1 MGAWHPLAPQAS
13 REDTDAPHLAKPS
26 RARKAMDRDV
36 QRVGLM
42 RQLLAAQ
49 GYDGV
54 VVRAPANVL
63 LFSGYLPRRGDSFC
77 FFKQSGEVT
86 LIVPDDEAER
96 AATSWADHLRTF
108 SRFVDGYLQPASEGA
123 LPHLRELLSGY
134 DRFSKLGYEHG
145 PLPFAAYGPDLGIP
159 DGGSGDVLKVAGHGA
174 TWHDCSDLTEAGAL
188 WKTARELSRV
198 RRAGE
203 IAVAGL
209 AAAREMTMPGVPSG
223 VIAGAA
229 LGAMAAAAGADEE
242 VVPFCSV
249 EQGPDGAA
257 IVRLRVAV
265 NGLWAAATRVFCP
278 TAPSASLAGQ
288 LDLLLEARTAAI
300 AAVQNGVL
308 GSEIDAAARAVLTRA
323 GVSAAGW
330 TGHGV
335 GFHADS
341 PLARPTLSPGSID
354 AVRPNMAFTIAPAL
368 AGSLVIEDSV
378 AFTSRGVEILTD
390 FPTTSAP
397 D

>member
-1 MGAWHPLAPQAS
+1 
-13 REDTDAPHLAKPS
+13 
-26 RARKAMDRDV
+26 MDRDS

-86 LIVPDDEAER
+86 LIVPEDEAER
-96 AATSWADHLRTF
+96 ASRGWADHLRTF
-108 SRFVDGYLQPASEGA
+108 SRFVDGILQPASEGA
-123 LPHLRELLSGY
+123 LPHLRELLGGY

-145 PLPFAAYGPDLGIP
+145 PLPFAAYGPDLGLP

-174 TWHDCSDLTEAGAL
+174 TWYDCSDLTEAGAL
-188 WKTARELSRV
+188 WKTAREMSRL

-203 IAVAGL
+203 VAAAGL
-209 AAAREMTMPGVPSG
+209 AAAREMTAPGVPPG

-229 LGAMAAAAGADEE
+229 LGAMAASATADEE
-242 VVPFCSV
+242 VLPFCDVSR
-249 EQGPDGAA
+249 GPEEAA
-257 IVRLRVAV
+257 IVRIRVAV

-278 TAPSASLAGQ
+278 RPPSTTLARQ
-288 LDLLLEARTAAI
+288 LDLILEARAAAI
-300 AAVQNGVL
+300 AAIQNGAL
-308 GSEIDAAARAVLTRA
+308 GSEIDAAARAVAERA
-323 GVSAAGW
+323 KSPYVPW

-341 PLARPTLSPGSID
+341 PLARPTIAPGSID
-354 AVRPNMAFTIAPAL
+354 AVRPNMAFTLAPGLGGAL
-368 AGSLVIEDSV
+368 LIEDSI
-378 AFTSRGVEILTD
+378 AFTSRGVEVLTD
-390 FPTTSAP
+390 FPTASAP
-397 D
+397 L